1 MLFNVL
7 VKRCGKGDR
16 NYAIIT
22 TVFLIDDGDVSLEL
36 CVFFVGYN
44 HVHMDGHWSLC
55 WGEVL
60 TGRRFECPRP
70 PCRGVVHGPV

>member
-7 VKRCGKGDR
+7 VIRCGEGDR

-22 TVFLIDDGDVSLEL
+22 TVLLIDDGDVSLEL
-36 CVFFVGYN
+36 CVLLVGYN
-44 HVHMDGHWSLC
+44 HVHMDGEWSLC

-60 TGRRFECPRP
+60 TG
-70 PCRGVVHGPV
+70 